1 MKISICITVKDE
13 EKSIGDLLTSLLN
26 QSLKP
31 HEIII
36 VDGGSTD
43 RTLQILTHFAKK
55 SKLIKIVKE
64 PGSIAHCRNVSIDV
78 CRGDIIATTD
88 AGCVADPSWLEKI
101 TTPFK
106 HKTIGL
112 VAGFYNMPYKTPLQ
126 EAARVYLG
134 VVSQRFDP
142 STFLPSARSC
152 AFRKSVWESI
162 GGFNEKLERGG
173 EDTEFFFKCVKRN
186 VKIARVEEAIVSW
199 NEIKK
204 MNLGDISKKF
214 FVYAKG
220 DGQAK
225 IWWHPSKQLSSHNIK
240 ISLVFIRYIIGL
252 LLLIYSFFN
261 TPLFTL
267 LIILFFAYLIFPVW
281 KWRDVVK
288 NTRARLWLPIIQII
302 SDIQVMRGFVVGT
315 FQK

>member
-13 EKSIGDLLTSLLN
+13 EKSVGDLLTSLLK

-43 RTLQILTHFAKK
+43 KTIQILTHYAKK

-64 PGSIAHCRNVSIDV
+64 PGSIAHCRNVSLDV
-78 CRGDIIATTD
+78 SRGDIIATTD
-88 AGCVADPSWLEKI
+88 AGCVANPTWLEKI
-101 TTPFK
+101 TNPFK
-106 HKTIGL
+106 HKSIGL
-112 VAGFYNMPYKTPLQ
+112 VAGFYKMPFKNPMQ

-134 VVSQRFDP
+134 TVPQRFDP

-152 AFRKSVWESI
+152 AFRKSVWEGI
-162 GGFNEKLERGG
+162 GGFNEKLEKGG
-173 EDTEFFFKCVKRN
+173 EDTEFFFRCVKKS
-186 VKIARVEEAIVSW
+186 VKIARVEEARVSW
-199 NEIKK
+199 NETKQ
-204 MNLGDISKKF
+204 MDLSDISKKF

-240 ISLVFIRYIIGL
+240 ISLVFVRYIIGL
-252 LLLIYSFFN
+252 LLLVYSFFN
-261 TPLFTL
+261 PPLFTL
-267 LIILFFAYLIFPVW
+267 LTILFFAYLIFSVW
-281 KWRDVVK
+281 KMFMYAIW
-288 NTRARLWLPIIQII
+288 
-302 SDIQVMRGFVVGT
+302 
-315 FQK
+315 